1 LVVVD
6 SSKKNVAIRGL
17 DIDLYN
23 EVFARAKREGKR
35 VSDLVNIALKKF
47 MEGEKNGDNDGKIN
61 GDDENSGM
69 FVLRN
74 NGEITLSKNDI
85 ISLRKE
91 VGTFQIENNGRLVFE
106 KDIDVETVKYIENIV
121 IHDGTVE
128 VPRTLYTQFLIRSD
142 IHGKLEKY

>member
-1 LVVVD
+1 VVVD

-23 EVFARAKREGKR
+23 DVFARAKREGKR
-35 VSDLVNIALKKF
+35 VSDLVNIALKTF
-47 MEGEKNGDNDGKIN
+47 MNGEKNGDDGDKIN
-61 GDDENSGM
+61 GDDESSGR

-74 NGEITLSKNDI
+74 NGEITLSKSDI

-91 VGTFQIENNGRLVFE
+91 VGPFQIENNGRLVFE
-106 KDIDVETVKYIENIV
+106 KDVDVETVKYIENIV
-121 IHDGTVE
+121 IHDGSVE
-128 VPRTLYTQFLIRSD
+128 VPRTLYPQFLMRSE

>member
-1 LVVVD
+1 MVVD

-23 EVFARAKREGKR
+23 DVFARAKREGKR
-35 VSDLVNIALKKF
+35 VSDLVNIALKTF
-47 MEGEKNGDNDGKIN
+47 MNGEKNGDDGDKIN
-61 GDDENSGM
+61 GDDESSGR

-74 NGEITLSKNDI
+74 NGEITLSKSDI

-91 VGTFQIENNGRLVFE
+91 VGPFQIENNGRLVFE
-106 KDIDVETVKYIENIV
+106 KDVDVETVKYIENIV
-121 IHDGTVE
+121 IHDGSVE
-128 VPRTLYTQFLIRSD
+128 VPRTLYPQFLMRSE